1 MLVLPGFRSSR
12 SRLRRKPIR
21 QCFVKICGW
30 SKPIIPPT
38 RRLLAA
44 WQAGKS
50 HGKSPIFQHGHL
62 KIVLDW
68 ESDKSFLKKECWMLH
83 PPGLEKID
91 FFGRPNLQ
99 IQVINV
105 VYLDRNSS
113 DLALPHS
120 LYVSYNVCVCTYI
133 YISIYIYILCV
144 CICQLCL
151 YIYTHIQIH
160 PHKYAVECTHVR

>member
-1 MLVLPGFRSSR
+1 
-12 SRLRRKPIR
+12 
-21 QCFVKICGW
+21 
-30 SKPIIPPT
+30 
-38 RRLLAA
+38 
-44 WQAGKS
+44 
-50 HGKSPIFQHGHL
+50 
-62 KIVLDW
+62 
-68 ESDKSFLKKECWMLH
+68 MLH

-133 YISIYIYILCV
+133 YISIYIYYV
-144 CICQLCL
+144 YVYVSYV
-151 YIYTHIQIH
+151 YIYIH
-160 PHKYAVECTHVR
+160 TYTDTPT